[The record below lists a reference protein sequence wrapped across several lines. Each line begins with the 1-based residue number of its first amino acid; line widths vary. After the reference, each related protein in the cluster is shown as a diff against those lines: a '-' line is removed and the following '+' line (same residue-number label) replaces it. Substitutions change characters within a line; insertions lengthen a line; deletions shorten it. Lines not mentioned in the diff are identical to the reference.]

1 MGNYFQELFKDD
13 LEKKWN
19 DGINT
24 GKMKAKEEMAVDMM
38 VDNEPVSKIE
48 KYTKL
53 TISRIKELATQNGY
67 TLADG

>member
-13 LEKKWN
+13 LEKEWN
-19 DGINT
+19 DGRIN
-24 GKMKAKEEMAVDMM
+24 AKEEMAVDMM
-38 VDNEPVSKIE
+38 ADNEPVSKIE

-67 TLADG
+67 NLTDG